1 MHSRKIEEQTDN
13 KSKME
18 ALMHATPARLGIGHA
33 GPRYK
38 TDAMLRFEYAH
49 ARATEAVRTEVSEET
64 IQKLGVK
71 SFQTRCNDKYE
82 MITRP
87 DLGRLF
93 SEDTLRS
100 ISATCRHHVDVQI
113 YFGDG
118 LSSPCIGA
126 NVPELYPRLKMNLE
140 AMGLTVG
147 TPFFVRYCRV
157 NTARQIGPL
166 LDAKITCVLIGERPG
181 LLTGESMSAYF
192 AYRARPAM
200 SESDYKV
207 VSNISHAG
215 MHPLDAADLI
225 TQKMKEMLKIYEEPR
240 KTTQLAG

>member
-1 MHSRKIEEQTDN
+1 MKLKNQQTE
-13 KSKME
+13 KTLEMKE
-18 ALMHATPARLGIGHA
+18 LMAKTPARLGIGHA

-49 ARATEAVRTEVSEET
+49 ARATEAVRTEVTEET
-64 IQKLGVK
+64 IQKLGVPM
-71 SFQTRCNDKYE
+71 FQTCCNSKYD

-93 SEDTLRS
+93 SEKTLWD
-100 ISATCRHHVDVQI
+100 ISAACQHHIDVEV

-126 NVPELYPRLKMNLE
+126 NVPELYPRLRINLE
-140 AMGLTVG
+140 ASGLTVG

-192 AYRARPAM
+192 AYRANPNM
-200 SESDYKV
+200 SESDYRV
-207 VSNISHAG
+207 VANISHAG
-215 MHPLDAADLI
+215 LDPAEAADLI
-225 TQKMKEMLKIYEEPR
+225 AHKIREILKINDAPR
-240 KTTQLAG
+240 KPTMLAG